1 MKTKQLSTFFFFL
14 LCFVIMNV
22 YCNHKL
28 QQFTIAKYGLQN
40 KIKEQKNNNNKPKKQ
55 KRNDKI
61 YLMFLNYQ
69 RKQTIICLL
78 VYILFIFIF
87 FLSQTIN

>member
-40 KIKEQKNNNNKPKKQ
+40 KIKEQKNNNNKPKKTKE
-55 KRNDKI
+55 KRQDLLNVFKLSKKTNHYLSSCLYFI
-61 YLMFLNYQ
+61 YF
-69 RKQTIICLL
+69 
-78 VYILFIFIF
+78 YIFP
-87 FLSQTIN
+87 